1 MAYECNDKYDDFCFY
16 LDKVK
21 CITES
26 ANTPYVF
33 AVGDFNADIK
43 SNSVFGSELINNNNN
58 NNDKVYTPLSEKCS
72 QSRVFIS
79 QCHIIH
85 IVQYYAYWLVWFM

>member
-1 MAYECNDKYDDFCFY
+1 M
-16 LDKVK
+16 
-21 CITES
+21 CI
-26 ANTPYVF
+26 
-33 AVGDFNADIK
+33 
-43 SNSVFGSELINNNNN
+43 NNN

-85 IVQYYAYWLVWFM
+85 IVQYYAYWLVCMVYVALRQITVQYQMQLSDENTSIHSNTDRVTNITVE